1 MTFLDQSLRVA
12 LGSSQQFK
20 VHSKIQ
26 TAMIC
31 NAVKIPKISVFQAG
45 EELLS
50 NKFFNCFTL
59 AETQNVLLTSIVT
72 QYTTA
77 SIVHCLFLYAN

>member
-31 NAVKIPKISVFQAG
+31 NAVKMHTVVQLLWHYKTSSGLMV
-45 EELLS
+45 EELLVQS
-50 NKFFNCFTL
+50 KKTM
-59 AETQNVLLTSIVT
+59 S
-72 QYTTA
+72 
-77 SIVHCLFLYAN
+77 